1 MAQAVDGFI
10 PFIDKCPTAFHAVA
24 AIKDILLNNGY
35 EQWQEGLP
43 LSKMNAMGKKGYFY
57 IRNDSSLIAFSMP
70 ENMQFGSENHIS
82 AALETVKA
90 DTTAN
95 AIKGFRIMASHSDSP
110 CFKIKTKPEIKVDD
124 AYVKLNVE
132 KYGGMIL
139 STWLDRPLGIAG
151 RVIVKEKNEFVS
163 KLVDLK
169 QCAVIPNVAIHF
181 NREINKGF
189 EYNPQTDMLP
199 LFSADTDVKLLE
211 KIADI
216 LGVDSNDI
224 LGEDLYLYT
233 DQKALKIGAE
243 QEFLLAPRMDDLGC
257 AYATLNG
264 FLDASC
270 SEYISVYALFNN
282 EEVGSLTGQGA
293 DSDFARNILKEIW
306 NLTNSDLTF
315 EAALRNSFLLSA
327 DNAHALHPNHPEK
340 SDVTNR
346 PYLNG
351 GVVLKFNGNAHYTT
365 DGYSQA
371 FVTDL
376 CRQCG
381 IKLQTFANRS
391 DLPGGSTLGNI
402 MMAHISIPA
411 ADIGLPQL
419 AMHSA
424 VETAGI
430 RDMDDMVLLAKYFY
444 SA

>member
-1 MAQAVDGFI
+1 M
-10 PFIDKCPTAFHAVA
+10 
-24 AIKDILLNNGY
+24 
-35 EQWQEGLP
+35 
-43 LSKMNAMGKKGYFY
+43 
-57 IRNDSSLIAFSMP
+57 
-70 ENMQFGSENHIS
+70 
-82 AALETVKA
+82 
-90 DTTAN
+90 
-95 AIKGFRIMASHSDSP
+95 
-110 CFKIKTKPEIKVDD
+110 
-124 AYVKLNVE
+124 
-132 KYGGMIL
+132 
-139 STWLDRPLGIAG
+139 
-151 RVIVKEKNEFVS
+151 
-163 KLVDLK
+163 
-169 QCAVIPNVAIHF
+169 
-181 NREINKGF
+181 
-189 EYNPQTDMLP
+189 
-199 LFSADTDVKLLE
+199 
-211 KIADI
+211 
-216 LGVDSNDI
+216 
-224 LGEDLYLYT
+224 
-233 DQKALKIGAE
+233 
-243 QEFLLAPRMDDLGC
+243 
-257 AYATLNG
+257 
-264 FLDASC
+264 
-270 SEYISVYALFNN
+270 
-282 EEVGSLTGQGA
+282 TGQGA

-346 PYLNG
+346 PYLNE

-430 RDMDDMVLLAKYFY
+430 KDMDDMVLLAKHFY

>member
-1 MAQAVDGFI
+1 MVQALDGFI
-10 PFIDKCPTAFHAVA
+10 PFIDNSPTAFHAVEA
-24 AIKDILLNNGY
+24 AKEILVNNGFK
-35 EQWQEGLP
+35 QWQEGLP
-43 LSKMNAMGKKGYFY
+43 LLKENAMGEKGYFY

-70 ENMQFGSENHIS
+70 KSG
-82 AALETVKA
+82 A
-90 DTTAN
+90 
-95 AIKGFRIMASHSDSP
+95 KGFRIMASHSDSP
-110 CFKIKTKPEIKVDD
+110 CFKIKTKPEIKVED

-151 RVIVKEKNEFVS
+151 RVIVKENGAYVS

-199 LFSADTDVKLLE
+199 LFSGNKDEKLME
-211 KIADI
+211 KIAGT
-216 LGVDSNDI
+216 LGITADDI
-224 LGEDLYLYT
+224 LGEDLYLYA
-233 DQKALKIGAE
+233 DQKAVTVGAE
-243 QEFLLAPRMDDLGC
+243 KEFLVAPRQDDLGC
-257 AYATLNG
+257 AYSTLMG
-264 FLDASC
+264 FAGAEQV
-270 SEYISVYALFNN
+270 EYISVYCLFNN
-282 EEVGSLTGQGA
+282 EEVGSLTRQGA
-293 DSDFARNILKEIW
+293 DSDFADRILKEIW
-306 NLTNSDLTF
+306 SLAESDKTY
-315 EAALRNSFLLSA
+315 EAALRDSFLISA

-346 PYLNG
+346 PYVNG
-351 GVVLKFNGNAHYTT
+351 GIVLKFNGNAHYTT

-371 FVTDL
+371 FITDL

-381 IKLQTFANRS
+381 IKMQTFANRS

-402 MMAHISIPA
+402 MMAHISIPS

-424 VETAGI
+424 VEAAGTKDI
-430 RDMDDMVLLAKYFY
+430 EDMITLAERFY